1 MSTILLSIKPEYIEA
16 IFKGTKKYEFRRA
29 RCKKHID
36 KIVIYAT
43 APVSQ
48 VVAEVEVLD
57 VLEDKLDV
65 IWHKT
70 KDFSG
75 ITKEAFKRY
84 YKGKNSGVVYKLGTV
99 TKYKEPKNLADYGI
113 KMPLQ
118 SFVYV

>member
-75 ITKEAFKRY
+75 ITKEAFKQY
-84 YKGKNSGVVYKLGTV
+84 YKGKNSGVVYKLGEV